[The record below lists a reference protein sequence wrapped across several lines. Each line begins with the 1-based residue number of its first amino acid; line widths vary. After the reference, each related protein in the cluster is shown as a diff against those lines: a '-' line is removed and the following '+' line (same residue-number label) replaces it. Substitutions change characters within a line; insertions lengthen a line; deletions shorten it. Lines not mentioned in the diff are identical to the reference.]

1 MKLVFKNF
9 PIRSHSYAVKAAQA
23 ALAAQRQGKFWEFH
37 NELFKFYNSLNDQKI
52 REIARQLGL
61 DESALEQQ
69 QNNPVIADQ
78 IRRDYE
84 EGLRLGIR
92 GVPSVF
98 INGKILRELSMQK
111 MEAEIE
117 KELNNPPAK
126 GNNTSAQ

>member
-1 MKLVFKNF
+1 LLKKYPADLKLVFKNF
-9 PIRSHSYAVKAAQA
+9 PIRSHAYAVKAAQA

-37 NELFKFYNSLNDQKI
+37 DELFKFYNSLDDLKI

-61 DESALEQQ
+61 DEAAFTQQ
-69 QNNPVIADQ
+69 QNNPVITEQ

-84 EGLRLGIR
+84 EGIGLEIQ

-98 INGKILRELSMQK
+98 INGKMLRERSMQN

-117 KELNNPPAK
+117 KELK
-126 GNNTSAQ
+126 K

>member
-9 PIRSHSYAVKAAQA
+9 PIRSHPYAVKAAQA

-37 NELFKFYNSLNDQKI
+37 DELFKFYNSLNDQKI
-52 REIARQLGL
+52 REIARVLGL
-61 DESALEQQ
+61 DEVAFQQQ
-69 QNNPVIADQ
+69 QNNPIIADQ
-78 IRRDYE
+78 VRRDYE

-98 INGKILRELSMQK
+98 INGKMLRERSMQN

-117 KELNNPPAK
+117 KELK
-126 GNNTSAQ
+126 K